1 MKSSGTRLVILAV
14 MGAILLFGGMYTCS
28 GYNKAI
34 SLDEQ
39 VQASWA
45 QVENQ
50 LKRRHDMIPNLVKVV
65 KGYAGHEKD
74 IFENLA
80 KAREGYAQAK
90 SIPGKVKAA
99 REVESTLSR
108 LLMIVENYPNLKAN
122 ESFLKLQDTLEGT
135 ENRIAVERM
144 RYNEGVKKLN
154 GYIRRFPTRIF
165 AGWANVERAEYFEVA
180 EKEQSVP
187 EIDFDN

>member
-1 MKSSGTRLVILAV
+1 MRTSKLPWIILAV
-14 MGAILLFGGMYTCS
+14 LGGILMLGGMYSCS

-50 LKRRHDMIPNLVKVV
+50 LKRRHDLIPNLVKVV
-65 KGYAGHEKD
+65 KGYAVHEKE

-90 SIPGKVKAA
+90 SIPAKVKAA

-122 ESFLKLQDTLEGT
+122 QSFLKLQDTLEGT

-144 RYNEGVKKLN
+144 RYNEWVKQLN
-154 GYIRRFPTRIF
+154 AYIRRFPSRIF
-165 AGWANVERAEYFEVA
+165 AGWAGVERAEYFEVA
-180 EKEQSVP
+180 KKEQAVP
-187 EIDFDN
+187 EIDFDD

>member
-1 MKSSGTRLVILAV
+1 MRTSKLPWIILAV
-14 MGAILLFGGMYTCS
+14 LGGFLMLGGMYSCS
-28 GYNKAI
+28 GYNKSI

-50 LKRRHDMIPNLVKVV
+50 LKRRHDLIPNLVKVV
-65 KGYAGHEKD
+65 KGYAVHEKE

-90 SIPGKVKAA
+90 SIPAKVKAA

-122 ESFLKLQDTLEGT
+122 QSFLKLQDTLEGT

-144 RYNEGVKKLN
+144 RYNEWVKQLN
-154 GYIRRFPTRIF
+154 AYIRRFPSRIF
-165 AGWANVERAEYFEVA
+165 AGWAGVDRAEYFEVA
-180 EKEQSVP
+180 KTEQAVP